1 MLEKIL
7 EIIYP
12 KKCIFCNTI
21 NEDYTCKKC
30 KIKLEYICANDK
42 LERVEGKYFDY
53 MISAYFYLD
62 SIRNKILEF
71 KFDNKKYLYRALSE
85 ELIRKMQIYISL
97 FDCIISVPISIQRYM
112 KRGYN
117 QSELI
122 AKSISQKL
130 NKPLIRFCLIKVK
143 NNKKQSGL
151 KIEERFTNVKSVY
164 KVINK
169 NIISG
174 KRILLIDDIYT
185 TGATVNEC
193 SKVLKAAGANKVLV
207 ATIARAIKNK

>member
-12 KKCIFCNTI
+12 KKCVFCNTI
-21 NEDYTCKKC
+21 NEEYACKKC

-42 LERVEGKYFDY
+42 LEKVKDKYFDY
-53 MISAYFYLD
+53 IISSYHYIDL
-62 SIRNKILEF
+62 IRNKILEF

-85 ELIRKMQIYISL
+85 ELIRKIQIYISL

-207 ATIARAIKNK
+207 ATIARANKK

>member
-12 KKCIFCNTI
+12 KKCVFCNTI
-21 NEDYTCKKC
+21 NEEYACKKC

-42 LERVEGKYFDY
+42 LEKVKDKYFDY
-53 MISAYFYLD
+53 IISSYHYIDL
-62 SIRNKILEF
+62 IRNKILEF
-71 KFDNKKYLYRALSE
+71 KFNNKKYLYKALSE
-85 ELIRKMQIYISL
+85 ELIRKLQRYSDL
-97 FDCIISVPISIQRYM
+97 FDYIIYVPVSLKRYM

-122 AKSISQKL
+122 AKSISQEL
-130 NKPLIRFCLIKVK
+130 NKPLIKFCLLKIR
-143 NNKKQSGL
+143 NNKKQSDL
-151 KIEERFTNVKSVY
+151 KIEERFKNVKNVY

-169 NIISG
+169 SKILG

-193 SKVLKAAGANKVLV
+193 SKVLKQAGVIEVLV
-207 ATIARAIKNK
+207 ATIARAEKK